1 VSTPQEAP
9 LAGAL
14 GLMSKLSD
22 PDALV
27 QRLAGLP
34 RPLVFTNGV
43 FDLLHCGHV
52 MYLEAARALG
62 ASLVVA
68 INTDRSVRGLG
79 KGPERPLNAERDRAV
94 VLAALASVSLVTWFD
109 EPTPM
114 VLLERVRPDIYA
126 KGGDYRLEDL
136 PEVPLVR
143 GWGGMACVLPFLQ
156 GHSTTHLVR
165 RLQGAPAP

>member
-9 LAGAL
+9 LVDAL

-22 PDALV
+22 PDVLV

-52 MYLEAARALG
+52 MYLEAARTLG

-114 VLLERVRPDIYA
+114 ALLERVRPDIYV

-143 GWGGMACVLPFLQ
+143 GWGGTACVLPFLQ

-165 RLQGAPAP
+165 RLQGVPAP